1 MANGENKLILLIDD
15 DTSLLL
21 TLSDFLI
28 HEGYEVVTANSG
40 EMGLKQLEQCAPDLV
55 ILDMSMPGMGGVGFL
70 REITDESGK
79 PSHSVLVLTARANMA
94 DFFANVDVD
103 GFIAKPCDPNDL
115 LMEVG
120 RIIFL
125 RSSDNPAAQSAAP
138 ERGGRVLLAED
149 DPQVQRDIT
158 RVMESAGYSVDLT
171 SKGLQVLEHSVVDK
185 PDVIVMKRI
194 LQNMNGDA
202 VADMLAKMPSTQDIP
217 IVLYDDSTGGALSSA
232 DVRKSH
238 PSIKEFVGGNG
249 ARDLLDAVD
258 RTLGVT

>member
-1 MANGENKLILLIDD
+1 MKTGDNKLILLIDD

-21 TLSDFLI
+21 TLSDSLI

-40 EMGLKQLEQCAPDLV
+40 EEGLKQLEQCSPDLI

-79 PSHSVLVLTARANMA
+79 PSHSVMVLTARANMA

-103 GFIAKPCDPNDL
+103 GFIAKPCDPSDL

-125 RSSDNPAAQSAAP
+125 RSSEKPVGDPTP
-138 ERGGRVLLAED
+138 PTRGGRILLGED
-149 DPQVQRDIT
+149 DPGVQLDIT
-158 RVMESAGYSVDLT
+158 RVLENAGYSVDLA
-171 SKGLQVLEHSVVDK
+171 SKGPQVLEHSVIDK
-185 PDVIVMKRI
+185 PDVIVMKRV

-202 VADMLAKMPSTQDIP
+202 VAEMLGKMPSTQDIP
-217 IVLYDDSTGGALSSA
+217 VVLYDDSTGGGLGARDLG
-232 DVRKSH
+232 RKH
-238 PSIKEFVGGNG
+238 PTIKEFVSGNA
-249 ARDLLDAVD
+249 ARDLLGAVD

>member
-103 GFIAKPCDPNDL
+103 GFIAKPFEL
-115 LMEVG
+115 RELREEV
-120 RIIFL
+120 
-125 RSSDNPAAQSAAP
+125 
-138 ERGGRVLLAED
+138 
-149 DPQVQRDIT
+149 
-158 RVMESAGYSVDLT
+158 
-171 SKGLQVLEHSVVDK
+171 H
-185 PDVIVMKRI
+185 RI
-194 LQNMNGDA
+194 LDGETA
-202 VADMLAKMPSTQDIP
+202 
-217 IVLYDDSTGGALSSA
+217 
-232 DVRKSH
+232 
-238 PSIKEFVGGNG
+238 
-249 ARDLLDAVD
+249 
-258 RTLGVT
+258 

>member
-1 MANGENKLILLIDD
+1 METGDNKLILLIDD

-40 EMGLKQLEQCAPDLV
+40 EAGLKQLELCDPDLI

-79 PSHSVLVLTARANMA
+79 PSHSVMVLTARANMA

-103 GFIAKPCDPNDL
+103 GFIAKPCDPSDL

-125 RSSDNPAAQSAAP
+125 RTSGKPAAESAP
-138 ERGGRVLLAED
+138 PTRGGRILLGED
-149 DPQVQRDIT
+149 DLAVQRDIA
-158 RVMESAGYSVDLT
+158 RALENAGYTVDLA
-171 SKGLQVLEHSVVDK
+171 SKGPQVLEHAVVDK
-185 PDVIVMKRI
+185 PDVIVMKRV
-194 LQNMNGDA
+194 LLNMNGDA
-202 VADMLAKMPSTQDIP
+202 VADMLGKMPSTQDIP
-217 IVLYDDSTGGALSSA
+217 VVLYDDSTGGSLSARDLS
-232 DVRKSH
+232 RKH
-238 PSIKEFVGGNG
+238 PAIKEFVSGNA
-249 ARDLLDAVD
+249 ARDLLGAVD